1 MNSYDR
7 LTSNPDTTAFET
19 ETRDR
24 FQSANAIGVSLE
36 SIRSRA
42 ERGLLRRWNRFTSGA
57 AFRAETRR
65 VRNFDRS
72 RALGRCEIQEAL
84 NVANQLTYHMRW
96 I

>member
-1 MNSYDR
+1 MNPYDH

-36 SIRSRA
+36 SIRCRA
-42 ERGLLRRWNRFTSGA
+42 ERGLLRRWNWFTSGA

-65 VRNFDRS
+65 VRSFDRS
-72 RALGRCEIQEAL
+72 SALGRCKIQEAL
-84 NVANQLTYHMRW
+84 DVANQLTHHTRW
-96 I
+96 V